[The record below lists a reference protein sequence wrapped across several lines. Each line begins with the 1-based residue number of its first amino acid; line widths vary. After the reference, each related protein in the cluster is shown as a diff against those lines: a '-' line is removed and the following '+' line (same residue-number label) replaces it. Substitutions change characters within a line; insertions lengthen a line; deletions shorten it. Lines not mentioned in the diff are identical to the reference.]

1 MKRYIAVFI
10 TVLILIVPFSL
21 SASALSQQINGFANN
36 STATFYVTISDED
49 MKSCNGSFSVSGGN
63 ISFIALAGNGT
74 LSVNGNSY
82 KYSGGSS
89 ATIVVSCNMVNDSV
103 VLTSNDVQVFD
114 GNGNMVGVVGKT
126 NSRATFTTTTTT
138 TEESTTEESTTEEST
153 TKESTTEESTTEETS
168 TTTTTTEI
176 VIAPT
181 RPMPQNNVG
190 GGLNSKLIVVLI
202 VVVANV
208 ILAFAV
214 GILLGK
220 RRGESIKYN
229 LDENVEDILGDV
241 EDRFDQSADD

>member
-10 TVLILIVPFSL
+10 TVLILIIPFSL
-21 SASALSQQINGFANN
+21 SASALSQQINGSASN

-49 MKSCNGSFSVSGGN
+49 MSSCNGSFSVSGGN
-63 ISFIALAGNGT
+63 ISSIALAGNGT

-82 KYSGGSS
+82 TYSGGSS
-89 ATIVVSCNMVNDSV
+89 AVIVVSCNMANDRV
-103 VLTSNDVQVFD
+103 VLTSNDATVFD
-114 GNGNMVGVVGKT
+114 NNRNMVGVASGVSKPVVAP
-126 NSRATFTTTTTT
+126 ATPTTTKENGTTTT
-138 TEESTTEESTTEEST
+138 TEETTTE
-153 TKESTTEESTTEETS
+153 ESTTEESTTEETS

-202 VVVANV
+202 VVAANV

-229 LDENVEDILGDV
+229 SDESVENILGDV